1 MKHHYIAT
9 LPWKLS
15 FKATQFEIPWE
26 QEGQLSPKG
35 FVWTILDDGVQ
46 RVWKPF
52 QKAESRVNRLCSK
65 QCWIMTMKTW
75 TAIIVFFWVIWQCC
89 SVLDHIYSNS
99 NLETHLSLIYLFM
112 LNWIIHESYNH
123 TMIICLH
130 FCSIATESPT
140 KTSVPVFYR
149 CQNPRHFSE
158 DNQSD
163 VWGWEVIQA
172 AGRRDGGFRGVFQ
185 QGFFFEVRF
194 DMSNGETRVVYR
206 VLLRRFF

>member
-26 QEGQLSPKG
+26 QDGQLSPKG

-75 TAIIVFFWVIWQCC
+75 TAIIVFF
-89 SVLDHIYSNS
+89 LGH
-99 NLETHLSLIYLFM
+99 LEMLLSAWSYIFKFKFGDSPFFDILVYVE
-112 LNWIIHESYNH
+112 LNHSWIIQSYYDYLPSLLFNCH
-123 TMIICLH
+123 WKPHKNFRSRFL
-130 FCSIATESPT
+130 P
-140 KTSVPVFYR
+140 VPKSSSF
-149 CQNPRHFSE
+149 
-158 DNQSD
+158 
-163 VWGWEVIQA
+163 
-172 AGRRDGGFRGVFQ
+172 FRGQPV
-185 QGFFFEVRF
+185 GCLGMGSHSGGGPKGWRF
-194 DMSNGETRVVYR
+194 SGSVSARLFLWSEIRYEQWRNTGG
-206 VLLRRFF
+206 L

>member
-26 QEGQLSPKG
+26 QDGQLSPKG

-75 TAIIVFFWVIWQCC
+75 TAIIVFFGSFGNAAQCLIIYIQIQIWRLTFLWYTCLC
-89 SVLDHIYSNS
+89 WIES
-99 NLETHLSLIYLFM
+99 FM
-112 LNWIIHESYNH
+112 NH
-123 TMIICLH
+123 TIILWL
-130 FCSIATESPT
+130 FAF
-140 KTSVPVFYR
+140 TSVQLPLKAPQKLPFPFFTGAKILVIFQRTTSRMFGDGKSFRRRAEEMAVFGE
-149 CQNPRHFSE
+149 CFSKAFSLKWDSIWAME
-158 DNQSD
+158 KH
-163 VWGWEVIQA
+163 GWFI
-172 AGRRDGGFRGVFQ
+172 G
-185 QGFFFEVRF
+185 
-194 DMSNGETRVVYR
+194 YY
-206 VLLRRFF
+206 